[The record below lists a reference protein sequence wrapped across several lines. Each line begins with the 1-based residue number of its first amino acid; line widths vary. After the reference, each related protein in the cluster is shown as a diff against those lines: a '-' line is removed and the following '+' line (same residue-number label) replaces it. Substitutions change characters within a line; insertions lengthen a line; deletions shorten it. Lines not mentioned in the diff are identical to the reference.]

1 MLKWILP
8 FVVLIVL
15 VAASFALI
23 ATKPAAKRF
32 EGRPQAAMLV
42 ETKTLTPQNYTVKVT
57 SQGIVRAKTQTS
69 LTAQVSGKVVSISNK
84 LDVGAQFNK
93 DDILIELDDSDYQID
108 LQIAQ
113 AEVANAE
120 SALQQ
125 ELAQAEVARK
135 EWELRKRRNTQGKSL
150 FLREPQVKAAKASF
164 AAANARFMRAKLNLE
179 RTKIKAPYDGIVK
192 SKQVNLGQNVNA
204 NSQLAT
210 LFSVDVVELRLPI
223 KNWELDYLIQDQ
235 LNQPVDIYITDKPSV
250 KWTGYVHQ
258 LEAAIDEATRQLH
271 AIVRVERPYGNPTKP
286 LRVGTFVEAQ
296 ITARTY
302 SDVFVIPRY
311 LLNQKN
317 EIAIKEQNKMIKRSV
332 VVAWKGRDEAI
343 ISEGV
348 SANEQLI
355 TTPVSNL
362 ASGTVVNT
370 SDEVK
375 VQKEKRKA
383 EKEKSSQTSNKDTS
397 KQTSQKPSKSERGE

>member
-8 FVVLIVL
+8 FAVLL
-15 VAASFALI
+15 ALI
-23 ATKPAAKRF
+23 AISSALFATKPEAKRF
-32 EGRPQAAMLV
+32 AGRPQATMLV
-42 ETKTLTPQNYTVKVT
+42 ETETLVPQNYTVKVT
-57 SQGIVRAKTQTS
+57 SQGIVQAKTQTI
-69 LTAQVSGKVVSISNK
+69 LTAQVSGKVVAISSK
-84 LDVGAQFNK
+84 LDLGAQFNQN
-93 DDILIELDDSDYQID
+93 DILIELDDSDYQID

-113 AEVANAE
+113 ADVANAE

-150 FLREPQVKAAKASF
+150 FLREPQVKAAKANL
-164 AAANARFMRAKLNLE
+164 AASNARLNRAKLNLE

-192 SKQVNLGQNVNA
+192 SKQVNLGQNINA

-210 LFSVDVVELRLPI
+210 LFSIDVVELRLPI

-235 LNQPVDIYITDKPSV
+235 LNQPVDIYLTDRPTV

-271 AIVRVERPYGNPTKP
+271 AIVRVESPYNDLAKP

-296 ITARTY
+296 ITARSY
-302 SDVFVIPRY
+302 SNVFVVPRY

-317 EIAIKEQNKMIKRSV
+317 EIAIKENNKMIKRSV
-332 VVAWKGRDEAI
+332 AVIWKGSDEVI
-343 ISEGV
+343 ISDGI

-362 ASGTVVNT
+362 ASGTAVNT
-370 SDEVK
+370 SEEIK
-375 VQKEKRKA
+375 AQAAKMKANRAKPSNNKEASQPKR
-383 EKEKSSQTSNKDTS
+383 
-397 KQTSQKPSKSERGE
+397 QKPPNSEQGA